1 MQDPKWQI
9 VCLEQ
14 WYNDTQTHKIAIM
27 LIIARELTKL
37 YHRGKEEIA
46 ALRDISLQIPAGAF
60 VFIVGPS
67 GCGKSTLLHL
77 LGGMDRP
84 SSGQLSVNGIALEK
98 ASEDQ
103 LTRFRREN
111 IGFVFQF
118 FNLLPSLDALQNAT
132 LPLLARREQPRHA
145 RLVATELLD
154 QMGLASRK
162 HHRPAELSG
171 GEQQRVAIA
180 RAIIGKAVLI
190 MADEPTG
197 DLDKAN
203 AEAVMQLMR
212 NLNQSLR
219 VTFIVATHNETLI
232 GKGDFVFELHNGEL
246 RER

>member
-1 MQDPKWQI
+1 
-9 VCLEQ
+9 
-14 WYNDTQTHKIAIM
+14 M
-27 LIIARELTKL
+27 LIVAQELTKI
-37 YHRGKEEIA
+37 YHRGQEEIV
-46 ALRDISLQIPAGAF
+46 ALRDVSFQIPAGAF
-60 VFIVGPS
+60 VFLVGPS

-84 SSGQLSVNGIALEK
+84 SSGQLSVNGFALEK
-98 ASEDQ
+98 ASEDR

-118 FNLLPSLDALQNAT
+118 YNLLASLDALENVT
-132 LPLLARREQPRHA
+132 LPLLARREQPRCA
-145 RLVATELLD
+145 RLVAAELLD
-154 QMGLASRK
+154 QMGLVSRK
-162 HHRPAELSG
+162 HHKPAELSG

-180 RAIIGKAVLI
+180 RAIIGRPVLI

-197 DLDKAN
+197 DLDTVN
-203 AEAVMQLMR
+203 AEAVMQLMH

-219 VTFIVATHNETLI
+219 LTFVVATHNESLI

>member
-1 MQDPKWQI
+1 
-9 VCLEQ
+9 
-14 WYNDTQTHKIAIM
+14 M
-27 LIIARELTKL
+27 LIVAQELTKI
-37 YHRGKEEIA
+37 YHRGLEEIV
-46 ALRDISLQIPAGAF
+46 ALRDVSFQIPTGAF
-60 VFIVGPS
+60 VFLVGPS

-84 SSGQLSVNGIALEK
+84 SRGQLSVNGFALER

-118 FNLLPSLDALQNAT
+118 YNLLASLDALENVT
-132 LPLLARREQPRHA
+132 LPLLAMREQPRRA
-145 RLVATELLD
+145 RLVAAELLD

-162 HHRPAELSG
+162 RHKPAELSG

-180 RAIIGKAVLI
+180 RAIIGRPVLI

-197 DLDKAN
+197 DLDIVN
-203 AEAVMQLMR
+203 VEAVMQLMH
-212 NLNQSLR
+212 NLNQSLH
-219 VTFIVATHNETLI
+219 VTFVVATHNESLI

>member
-1 MQDPKWQI
+1 
-9 VCLEQ
+9 
-14 WYNDTQTHKIAIM
+14 M
-27 LIIARELTKL
+27 LIIAQELTKL
-37 YHRGKEEIA
+37 YHRGQEEIA

-118 FNLLPSLDALQNAT
+118 FNLLPSLDALENAT
-132 LPLLARREQPRHA
+132 LPLLAKREQPRQA
-145 RLVATELLD
+145 RLVAMELLD

-162 HHRPAELSG
+162 HHKPAELSG

-180 RAIIGKAVLI
+180 RAIIGKPVLI
-190 MADEPTG
+190 IADEPTG
-197 DLDKAN
+197 DLDTAN
-203 AEAVMQLMR
+203 AEAVMQLMH
-212 NLNQSLR
+212 NLNQNLR
-219 VTFIVATHNETLI
+219 VTFIVATHNESLI
-232 GKGDFVFELHNGEL
+232 GKGDFVFELHNGKL